1 MVKVK
6 ISDITINLDNKRK
19 PLNGEDRN
27 RISIEKKYPYCGA
40 NNIMDYVDEYL
51 FDEEIICIAE
61 DGGKWGA
68 DETCSYIMNEKC
80 WVNNHAH
87 VLRIADKNQT
97 DIRYLRYWINHKD
110 LNGIITGAIVKKL
123 TQKAL
128 NDIEI
133 ELPSIEEQQN
143 ISSTL
148 DTISNLIEYKKKQI
162 FKLNELIKSQFVEMF
177 GDININNKN
186 YEECK
191 LGNYLKVIGG
201 YAFKSK
207 NFKNKGIPV
216 LRIGNINAG
225 YFRPKD
231 LMFWDEEPNLENYTI
246 YPGDVVMSLTG
257 TVGKDDYGNI
267 CIMSDDY
274 EKYYLNQRNAKLILK
289 DKLNSCYIVFA
300 LRIPEI
306 KRRLTGISR
315 GVRQA
320 NIANKDIENLIIPI
334 PPIDLQNQFA
344 QIVEQIDKQKFE
356 FEKSLKK
363 LEELQASLMQ
373 EYFG

>member
-1 MVKVK
+1 
-6 ISDITINLDNKRK
+6 
-19 PLNGEDRN
+19 
-27 RISIEKKYPYCGA
+27 
-40 NNIMDYVDEYL
+40 
-51 FDEEIICIAE
+51 
-61 DGGKWGA
+61 
-68 DETCSYIMNEKC
+68 
-80 WVNNHAH
+80 
-87 VLRIADKNQT
+87 
-97 DIRYLRYWINHKD
+97 
-110 LNGIITGAIVKKL
+110 
-123 TQKAL
+123 
-128 NDIEI
+128 
-133 ELPSIEEQQN
+133 
-143 ISSTL
+143 
-148 DTISNLIEYKKKQI
+148 
-162 FKLNELIKSQFVEMF
+162 MF
-177 GDININNKN
+177 GNININNKN

-191 LGNYLKVIGG
+191 LSDYLKVIGG

-231 LMFWDEEPNLENYTI
+231 LMFWDEEPNLENYAI

-289 DKLNSCYIVFA
+289 DKLNSCYIAYA

-306 KRRLTGISR
+306 KKRLTGISR

-334 PPIDLQNQFA
+334 PPIELQNKFA
-344 QIVEQIDKQKFE
+344 QIVEQIDKQKFVGT
-356 FEKSLKK
+356 KIARLLGKIAI
-363 LEELQASLMQ
+363 LC
-373 EYFG
+373 